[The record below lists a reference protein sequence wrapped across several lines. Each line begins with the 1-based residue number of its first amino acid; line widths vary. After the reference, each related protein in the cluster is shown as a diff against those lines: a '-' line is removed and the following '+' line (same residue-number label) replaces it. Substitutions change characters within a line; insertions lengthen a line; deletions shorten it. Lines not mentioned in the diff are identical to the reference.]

1 LITINN
7 VPAIRFYAANYQYNE
22 GWAVAEQETYWQ
34 QEDRSTIGKVFL
46 MVGVFAVVMA
56 VVAVVVGFIL

>member
-1 LITINN
+1 MCLLSSFMLS
-7 VPAIRFYAANYQYNE
+7 AIKTMGGR
-22 GWAVAEQETYWQ
+22 AVAEQETYWQ
-34 QEDRSTIGKVFL
+34 QEDKSTIGKVFL

>member
-7 VPAIRFYAANYQYNE
+7 VPAIQFYAVRHQNNE
-22 GWAVAEQETYWQ
+22 GRAVAEQETYWQ
-34 QEDRSTIGKVFL
+34 QEDKSTIGKVFL